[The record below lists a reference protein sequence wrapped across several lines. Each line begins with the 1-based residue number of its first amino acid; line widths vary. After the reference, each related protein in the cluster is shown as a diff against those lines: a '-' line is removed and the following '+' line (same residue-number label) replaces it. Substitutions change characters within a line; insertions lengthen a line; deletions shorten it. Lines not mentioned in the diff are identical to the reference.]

1 MNGKKLKA
9 LREARGLT
17 LKKLGEEVGVSHVMI
32 QRIEMGTKD
41 PSIVLLKAIAAAL
54 GVTAGELIDEG

>member
-1 MNGKKLKA
+1 MEKTGYRDA
-9 LREARGLT
+9 LEMLRD
-17 LKKLGEEVGVSHVMI
+17 MI
-32 QRIEMGTKD
+32 TRIETGTKE

>member
-1 MNGKKLKA
+1 MNGKKLRE
-9 LREARGLT
+9 LREQQGIT